1 MNFSYANERRK
12 KREET
17 IGLSLVI
24 QLAVL
29 DYPDGKD
36 TKNFKTNKQTELLTK
51 KTKDYV

>member
-29 DYPDGKD
+29 DYPAAKIQ
-36 TKNFKTNKQTELLTK
+36 NFSKQTELLTK